1 MSVTPLNWR
10 AAGALAEQL
19 LAGWQRRGEPGGAI
33 TLFDAEQLR
42 ATACAGR
49 RSGAEYPFTVDSV
62 VRYAS
67 VTKHIFAALALN
79 ATGGAIRLDQRRANC
94 CPPCSLRWRTSPSA
108 GAGHDRRPARRAR
121 DARLARHL
129 AARRQRGAAGHAVCR
144 RAGEVELRSRQ
155 RDRLQQYRLS
165 AAGAALRSKGYDFD
179 QLVQQHIAQ
188 PLQVQMQA
196 PESWFDVVPGW
207 CRVTGGRRRAG
218 NTPAP
223 ACTFPPPVA

>member
-108 GAGHDRRPARRAR
+108 ALDMTGGCPTCARRSACSASR
-121 DARLARHL
+121 CTPS
-129 AARRQRGAAGHAVCR
+129 ARRS
-144 RAGEVELRSRQ
+144 RSCS
-155 RDRLQQYRLS
+155 L
-165 AAGAALRSKGYDFD
+165 SKGWR
-179 QLVQQHIAQ
+179 
-188 PLQVQMQA
+188 
-196 PESWFDVVPGW
+196 S
-207 CRVTGGRRRAG
+207 
-218 NTPAP
+218 
-223 ACTFPPPVA
+223 

>member
-42 ATACAGR
+42 ATACAGL
-49 RSGAEYPFTVDSV
+49 ADLAQNTPFTVDSV

-79 ATGGAIRLDQRRANC
+79 ATGCAIRLDQRLGELLPALQPALADVTVGQALDMTGGLPDVRETLGLLGI
-94 CPPCSLRWRTSPSA
+94 SL
-108 GAGHDRRPARRAR
+108 
-121 DARLARHL
+121 
-129 AARRQRGAAGHAVCR
+129 HAVSEAQPVMQFVEGLEKLNYE
-144 RAGEVELRSRQ
+144 AGSEIAYSNTG
-155 RDRLQQYRLS
+155 YRLLE
-165 AAGAALRSKGYDFD
+165 AALRSKGYDFD

-196 PESWFDVVPGW
+196 PESWFDVVPGL
-207 CRVTGGRRRAG
+207 VPG
-218 NTPAP
+218 
-223 ACTFPPPVA
+223 